1 MIDLSLP
8 FIQQFLLV
16 LLRVAAFVAMFPVFG
31 GEGVPMQVKAAL
43 SFVLTL
49 VLYPVVRHTIGPQ
62 FLPTSVLGLAAV
74 AASEL
79 TVGFVLGLSV
89 RLLLSGAE
97 LAGHMVGYQMG
108 FGIIS
113 VIDPQSGGE
122 SSLMAEFTYL
132 AAILVFLAVNGHH
145 IFLRAMVSSFEMVP
159 PGTLTLK
166 DGLYRLLLRDSAQMF
181 ALGVKIGAPA
191 IAALIFTTLAF
202 ALLARAVPQFNVL
215 IAGFPVS
222 IAVGLIFFGLSLQLS
237 LPLVAR
243 EVRGLDVGLSRLL
256 KAM

>member
-1 MIDLSLP
+1 
-8 FIQQFLLV
+8 
-16 LLRVAAFVAMFPVFG
+16 
-31 GEGVPMQVKAAL
+31 
-43 SFVLTL
+43 
-49 VLYPVVRHTIGPQ
+49 
-62 FLPTSVLGLAAV
+62 
-74 AASEL
+74 
-79 TVGFVLGLSV
+79 
-89 RLLLSGAE
+89 
-97 LAGHMVGYQMG
+97 
-108 FGIIS
+108 
-113 VIDPQSGGE
+113 
-122 SSLMAEFTYL
+122 
-132 AAILVFLAVNGHH
+132 
-145 IFLRAMVSSFEMVP
+145 MVSSFEMVP

-243 EVRGLDVGLSRLL
+243 EVRGLDVELSRLL
-256 KAM
+256 RAM